1 MPTDRPLETASPNG
15 VAPAEAATAR
25 GPASPVRAGPGT
37 PPRGAEA
44 GSGSNRL
51 GSPGAALAPTRI
63 NPSTQEQAQPAR
75 AQGIMLLDLATADFI
90 GARAQQQDTTDAK
103 PLKDVPGAL
112 LILGDGLGGHESGAE
127 ASRIVVD
134 SFIEAAVAG
143 QFDAVATRRQVL
155 RDTLDTANNRIAG
168 GVNPAHGQ
176 RSMASTAVAAVVADG
191 VLSWVSVGDSHL
203 YLWRTGKLWK
213 LNQDHSQAGLMIR
226 SGQYQPNDPEVLAAK
241 SVLVSALTGRKLD
254 IVDWPKDAFKLEKGD
269 VVLLASDGLN
279 TLSEQEVEQ
288 IVTDLEKAGAKRLSA
303 TLLETV
309 KNRRADRQ
317 DNTTVAVARVLEVP
331 PQRPKG
337 VSITDLAA
345 LHSQTPP
352 GEQVRTE
359 VAATGVLTER
369 VGGET
374 SMRTVPTAVTEAVIQ
389 PSGPVT
395 EPRYDAPRGPVVT
408 FLKVLAIGSAA
419 GLLALIGIALF
430 KPELSQTISDWW
442 YGKGAVT
449 VPAAAPVP
457 GRDAAVPVAPTPQA
471 PRPGNNAQT
480 PPAAAPAAPGGG
492 RSGATVTTPTAPAEA
507 GPPGS
512 VAKPASGEAP
522 GNAGGSSNTL
532 DDPRAI
538 EPPQSEPRS
547 DRTRGEPRTQAP
559 QLRQPPQEQQA
570 RPPRTSPPPT
580 AAAPAPR
587 PVAPPAQTDPL
598 FVAPPGR

>member
-1 MPTDRPLETASPNG
+1 MPTDRPFETASPSG
-15 VAPAEAATAR
+15 AAPSDAATAR
-25 GPASPVRAGPGT
+25 GPASPLRAGPGT
-37 PPRGAEA
+37 PPRGGDA
-44 GSGSNRL
+44 GGGGNRL
-51 GSPGAALAPTRI
+51 GSPAAALAPTRI

-134 SFIEAAVAG
+134 SFVEAAVAG
-143 QFDAVATRRQVL
+143 QFDAAATRRQVL

-176 RSMASTAVAAVVADG
+176 RSMASTAVAAIVADG

-203 YLWRTGKLWK
+203 YLWRAGKLWK

-254 IVDWPKDAFKLEKGD
+254 IVDWPKDAFKIEKGD

-279 TLSEQEVEQ
+279 TLPEQEVEQ

-317 DNTTVAVARVLEVP
+317 DNTTVAVARVLDVP
-331 PQRPKG
+331 SQRPKG
-337 VSITDLAA
+337 VSVTDLAA
-345 LHSQTPP
+345 LNSITPKT
-352 GEQVRTE
+352 EQVRTE
-359 VAATGVLTER
+359 VAATGVVTER

-374 SMRTVPTAVTEAVIQ
+374 TMRTVPTMTDAVIQ

-395 EPRYDAPRGPVVT
+395 EPRYDAPRGSVVT
-408 FLKVLAIGSAA
+408 FLKVLAFGSAV

-430 KPELSQTISDWW
+430 RPELSQMISDWW
-442 YGKGAVT
+442 YGKPAVT
-449 VPAAAPVP
+449 VPAAAPVLAP
-457 GRDAAVPVAPTPQA
+457 GRDAAVPVAPPAA
-471 PRPGNNAQT
+471 PAARPGNAQT
-480 PPAAAPAAPGGG
+480 PPAVSPPTPGGS
-492 RSGATVTTPTAPAEA
+492 RPGATVTTPPAVDP

-512 VAKPASGEAP
+512 VARPASGEAP
-522 GNAGGSSNTL
+522 GGAGGSSNSL
-532 DDPRAI
+532 EDPRGAG
-538 EPPQSEPRS
+538 EPPQSEPRG
-547 DRTRGEPRTQAP
+547 DRQRGSQGP
-559 QLRQPPQEQQA
+559 QLRQPPQEQQTR
-570 RPPRTSPPPT
+570 RPVSPPASAT
-580 AAAPAPR
+580 PAPR
-587 PVAPPAQTDPL
+587 PNSAPAQSDPL
-598 FVAPPGR
+598 FIAPSGR